1 MAKKSFIQGAAVL
14 AVAGLLVKVLGAI
27 FKIPLGNMIGADGM
41 AYYNPAYYVYNF
53 FLTLAT
59 AGIPVA
65 ISRMVSERASFGQ
78 FREAHHVFKISRAL
92 MMAIGV
98 GSFIVVFFGA
108 EILAEASNM
117 PGAAMA
123 MRAISPALLFVPLM
137 ASYRGYFQGM
147 QEMTPTAVSQ
157 VIEQVFR
164 VVVGLS
170 LAYFLYNGALEL
182 GTASR
187 FDPKEIGAAGATLGA
202 AAGSVGGLL
211 VMLIVYF
218 RNKSKIRS
226 RIERERRGGPRSAR
240 ESNRTILKKIVV
252 IALPITIGAC
262 IMPIVNLI
270 DVAVVVRRLTDTGW
284 ERAIAE
290 NMYGQLSSFAG
301 SLINFPQVLTQAVA
315 MSLVPLVAAAFKQ
328 RDLPYLRENVQY
340 GLRMSVIL
348 GLPCAFGLFALA
360 EPILV
365 LLYPS
370 QQASAVG
377 AAPSL
382 MVMSIGVVFLS
393 TVQTLTG
400 VLQGIGKQMIPV
412 RNLAIGVVAKIAIT
426 WVLTGI
432 PAINV
437 LGAAAGTVT
446 AYLIASILNIIAV
459 RNYTGTHFDFVA
471 TAVKPF
477 VSSLVMA
484 VCAWGSYQLLF
495 ALLDG
500 SRIATI
506 LAIFFAVIVYV
517 VMVLVTKTITKEEIS
532 RMPKGEKLVR
542 ILDKFIK

>member
-92 MMAIGV
+92 MMAIGA

>member
-65 ISRMVSERASFGQ
+65 ISRMVSERVSFGQ

-98 GSFIVVFFGA
+98 GSFIIVFFGA
-108 EILAEASNM
+108 EILAQASNV
-117 PGAAMA
+117 PGAAMS
-123 MRAISPALLFVPLM
+123 MRAISPALIFVPLM

-157 VIEQVFR
+157 VVEQVFR

-170 LAYFLYNGALEL
+170 LAYFLYHGALEL
-182 GTASR
+182 GAASR

-202 AAGSVGGLL
+202 AAGAVGGLL

-218 RNKSKIRS
+218 RSKGQIKN
-226 RIERERRGGPRSAR
+226 RIASERKGGPRSAR
-240 ESNRTILKKIVV
+240 ESSRTILKKIIV

-270 DVAVVVRRLTDTGW
+270 DVAIVVRRLMESGL
-284 ERAIAE
+284 ERAVAE

-348 GLPCAFGLFALA
+348 GLPCALGLFALA

-370 QQASAVG
+370 QQASAIG
-377 AAPSL
+377 AAPAL

-412 RNLAIGVVAKIAIT
+412 RNLAVGVIAKIAIT

-446 AYLIASILNIIAV
+446 AYLIASILNILAV
-459 RNYTGTHFDFVA
+459 RKYTGTYFDFVA

-477 VSSLVMA
+477 ISSLVMA

-495 ALLDG
+495 ALLNG
-500 SRIATI
+500 SRMATV
-506 LAIFFAVIVYV
+506 LAILFAIIVYA
-517 VMVLVTKTITKEEIS
+517 VMVLLTRTITKDEIS
-532 RMPKGEKLVR
+532 RMPKGEKIVR

>member
-92 MMAIGV
+92 MMAIGA

-170 LAYFLYNGALEL
+170 LAYFLYNGALGL